1 MRFPYQRLSYMF
13 DALQSETL
21 PQEELAKRFA
31 VSNSLNML
39 GINARGRTCFK
50 EALQSFVF
58 PTFYHLSFL
67 VALQESL

>member
-1 MRFPYQRLSYMF
+1 
-13 DALQSETL
+13 
-21 PQEELAKRFA
+21 
-31 VSNSLNML
+31 ML
-39 GINARGRTCFK
+39 GINARSRTCFK